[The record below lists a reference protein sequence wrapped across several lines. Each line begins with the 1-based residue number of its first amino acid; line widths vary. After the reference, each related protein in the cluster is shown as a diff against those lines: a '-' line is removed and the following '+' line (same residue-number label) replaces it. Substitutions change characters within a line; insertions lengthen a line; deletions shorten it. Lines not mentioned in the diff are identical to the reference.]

1 MMMMMMIMKVMMMMM
16 VMMMIMMMMV
26 MHSKC
31 EHLTV
36 KRKAEIVK
44 KNCAKS
50 LTIIYTKMKDVRK

>member
-1 MMMMMMIMKVMMMMM
+1 MMMMMM
-16 VMMMIMMMMV
+16 VMMMVMMMMV
-26 MHSKC
+26 MMMMHSKC